1 LIRPCE
7 VAVKSVVPAVKA
19 LVATQLVE
27 KHGLKQDEVADI
39 LGISQSAVS
48 RYMRKNRG
56 HVISVRD
63 VDDIKPLINKMTT
76 LILAGE
82 YERQEFLVFFC
93 QTCVIVR
100 KNSLMCPFCRM
111 ADPKI
116 EIGQCGFCVTHNLPS
131 GMR

>member
-1 LIRPCE
+1 MIVPCE
-7 VAVKSVVPAVKA
+7 IAVRSVVPAVKA

-48 RYMRKNRG
+48 RYTRKNRG
-56 HVISVRD
+56 HIIKAG
-63 VDDIKPLINKMTT
+63 DIAEIEPLISKMTM
-76 LILAGE
+76 LILAGK

-93 QTCVIVR
+93 QACVTVR

-111 ADPKI
+111 ADPSI
-116 EIGQCGFCVTHNLPS
+116 EIDHCGFCVNHHLPS
-131 GMR
+131 TMR